1 MGRNTHSAQTTTGNW
16 EQSGQAPLIV
26 IKNVQKSFGTNHVL
40 RGFDLKLFPNEN
52 VVILGKSGSGKS
64 VLIKCLVRLV
74 DFDEGEVS
82 VLGNSIRDLG
92 QKELDILR
100 TEVGFLFQGSALYD
114 SMTVRENLL
123 FPLRRHPDRMR
134 GNDPEMLVRNALK
147 DVALEHAMNLMPAE
161 LSGGMKRRV
170 ALARTLILQPKIILY
185 DEPTSGLDPMT
196 ANEIIQLMLKI
207 QREHQTASL
216 IITHDMDCARVISNR
231 IIILYQGINYA
242 EGTYEELAQSDD
254 PIVRAF
260 FKEVQKPDL

>member
-1 MGRNTHSAQTTTGNW
+1 MERQTQIDRTISALRNDK
-16 EQSGQAPLIV
+16 GQDPLIV
-26 IKNVQKSFGTNHVL
+26 IQDVQKSFGSNHVL
-40 RGFDLKLFPNEN
+40 RGFDLQLYPNEN

-74 DFDEGEVS
+74 DIDEGEVL
-82 VLGNSIRDLG
+82 VLGKSIPDLG
-92 QKELDILR
+92 QKELDELR

-134 GNDPEMLVRNALK
+134 GEDPEVLVRSALR
-147 DVALEHAMNLMPAE
+147 DVALEHAMDLMPAE

-196 ANEIIQLMLKI
+196 ANEIIQLILKI
-207 QREHQTASL
+207 QREHDTASL

-231 IIILYQGINYA
+231 LIILYQGINYA
-242 EGTYEELAQSDD
+242 EGTYEELSQSQD

-260 FKEVQKPDL
+260 FKEVQKPEA